1 MRTLFAALTA
11 IMLFATPEVA
21 GDLEDGVAAF
31 KAGDCQKAFRL
42 LKPLAERG
50 SPVA

>member
-11 IMLFATPEVA
+11 LMLCATPVVA

-31 KAGDCQKAFRL
+31 KAGDYQKTFRL
-42 LKPLAERG
+42 LKPLAEQG